1 MSSVLQKA
9 TRRASIARD
18 ARRPRVV
25 VEPGMRRILLF
36 GNREISKLSVGVIAR
51 TASGRPEAIADDER
65 PGEVGLAGKLAN
77 GAALTAKESVERR
90 GGTRENVDLQ
100 NTVRT
105 QSREAVSRAQARIRE
120 AVTRKR

>member
-1 MSSVLQKA
+1 M
-9 TRRASIARD
+9 
-18 ARRPRVV
+18 
-25 VEPGMRRILLF
+25 
-36 GNREISKLSVGVIAR
+36 N
-51 TASGRPEAIADDER
+51 
-65 PGEVGLAGKLAN
+65 GLEKSDLPIVAGKLAN

-120 AVTRKR
+120 ALTRNKTERLTTLLHHITLDVRRCPA